1 MSKPLLL
8 ATVFLCLFSVEASA
22 HGHRQHHY
30 LSRHAYRHHVDQR
43 HTFQGFVDQNQ
54 VYQRQTYRQT
64 PARNGMSD
72 QADPM
77 QQARIA
83 PQLSGSY
90 ITASRSFARGYHRHL
105 YQPRINQASAYQASA
120 YQTSGDQRPLSYRR
134 YARAW
139 CGAYLSAY
147 LGKNDR
153 NLALARNWAKE
164 GTSAGGP
171 GIGVVVVW
179 PHHVGIITG
188 QAANGEW
195 IVHSGNDGGAVRT
208 RGRSLRGAI
217 AFRRV

>member
-8 ATVFLCLFSVEASA
+8 ATVFLCLFSAEASA
-22 HGHRQHHY
+22 HGYRQHHY
-30 LSRHAYRHHVDQR
+30 LSRHAYRHHVYQR
-43 HTFQGFVDQNQ
+43 HTSQQYL
-54 VYQRQTYRQT
+54 YQRQAYQRQVYPQT
-64 PARNGMSD
+64 PARHGMSD
-72 QADPM
+72 QVDPM

-90 ITASRSFARGYHRHL
+90 ITASQGFARGYHRHL
-105 YQPRINQASAYQASA
+105 YQPRVDQASAYQTSA

-153 NLALARNWAKE
+153 NLALARNWASE
-164 GTSAGGP
+164 GSNAGGP
-171 GIGVVVVW
+171 GVGVVVVW
-179 PHHVGIITG
+179 PHHVGIITS
-188 QAANGEW
+188 QAPNGEW

-208 RGRSLRGAI
+208 RARSLRGAI

>member
-1 MSKPLLL
+1 MLKPLSL
-8 ATVFLCLFSVEASA
+8 AAAVLCVCSAEASA
-22 HGHRQHHY
+22 HGHRQYRHQVYRHATQHHVFQ
-30 LSRHAYRHHVDQR
+30 RHAYQR
-43 HTFQGFVDQNQ
+43 Q
-54 VYQRQTYRQT
+54 VYRQA
-64 PARNGMSD
+64 PARYGMSD
-72 QADPM
+72 QVDPM

-90 ITASRSFARGYHRHL
+90 ITASRSFAHGYHRHL
-105 YQPRINQASAYQASA
+105 YQPRVDQTPA
-120 YQTSGDQRPLSYRR
+120 YQTSGDQHPLSYRR

-164 GTSAGGP
+164 GTNAGGP

-188 QAANGEW
+188 QASNGQW

-208 RGRSLRGAI
+208 RERSLRGAI